1 MYSLH
6 GVQQVYVY
14 ADKRIVKSSAV
25 GETTVEEIQ
34 WLSEKLLEYAAGWKE
49 EGFGYL
55 VGIEEMTPVKA
66 DVSKELITLHKR
78 LEDAGCKAIAFVDP
92 NAYVIATQAK
102 SHQRKSKV
110 SYKEKHFRTEE
121 EAIAWLEERLK

>member
-6 GVQQVYVY
+6 GAQQIYVY

-25 GETTVEEIQ
+25 GETTVEEVQ
-34 WLSEKLLEYAAGWKE
+34 WLSDKLMEYAVAWKE
-49 EGFGYL
+49 EGFGYV
-55 VGIEEMTPVKA
+55 VGIEEMTPVKP
-66 DVSKELITLHKR
+66 DVSKELIELHKR
-78 LEDAGCKAIAFVDP
+78 LENAGCRAIAFVDP
-92 NAYVIATQAK
+92 HAYVIATQAK

-121 EAIAWLEERLK
+121 EAITWLEEQLK